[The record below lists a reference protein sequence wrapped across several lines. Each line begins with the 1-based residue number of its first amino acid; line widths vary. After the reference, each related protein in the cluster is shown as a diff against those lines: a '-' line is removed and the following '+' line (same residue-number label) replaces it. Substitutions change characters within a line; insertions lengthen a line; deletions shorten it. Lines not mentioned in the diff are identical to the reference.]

1 MTEYNVAVKY
11 KPKLAIK
18 TIIITFIILVMLI
31 KIISMTNLELFN
43 NVKNKAMLIINPID
57 IESVST
63 VDDSWQLM
71 LINSQNP
78 IPDDFQV
85 ELMTVAGELK
95 VDKRIYPY
103 LQNMFK
109 DAKNA
114 GILPSVSSAYRTK
127 EQQQSLFNEE
137 MKKHIDK
144 GCSYQKA
151 VEEAKSWVAIPGT
164 SEHQTGLAVDITSI
178 NSATQN
184 PSLVWEWLSKNSYK
198 YGFILRYPE
207 NKTKITRINFEPWHF
222 RYVGKAAAAEIF
234 NRGICLEEYLDIINE
249 GVKK

>member
-1 MTEYNVAVKY
+1 
-11 KPKLAIK
+11 
-18 TIIITFIILVMLI
+18 
-31 KIISMTNLELFN
+31 
-43 NVKNKAMLIINPID
+43 
-57 IESVST
+57 
-63 VDDSWQLM
+63 M